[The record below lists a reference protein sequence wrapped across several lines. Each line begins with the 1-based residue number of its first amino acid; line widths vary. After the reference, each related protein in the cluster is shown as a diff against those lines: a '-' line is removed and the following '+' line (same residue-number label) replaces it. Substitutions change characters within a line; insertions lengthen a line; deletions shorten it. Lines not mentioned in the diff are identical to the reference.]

1 MLLTFTENICIFSFV
16 FLFSFSQN
24 FWKLLRRR
32 SSHCLNVLP
41 SHASHSRRLLASAA
55 PEQSVQ
61 EKRHMAVARSL
72 VVNSLHDYLLFS
84 HLDTNGNNA
93 DIVLGSLQVKDC
105 LTRRAVACSLFCVTC
120 LNSTKRDCWWS
131 INKIGSCQ
139 VDE

>member
-41 SHASHSRRLLASAA
+41 HTRLTAGGCLRQLLLSRACR
-55 PEQSVQ
+55 
-61 EKRHMAVARSL
+61 RNDTWRSL
-72 VVNSLHDYLLFS
+72 IVNSLHDYLLFS

-105 LTRRAVACSLFCVTC
+105 LTKRAVACSLFCVTC

>member
-1 MLLTFTENICIFSFV
+1 MHIQFCL
-16 FLFSFSQN
+16 FLFFFPKFLEIVEKEVESLSE
-24 FWKLLRRR
+24 
-32 SSHCLNVLP
+32 CPP

-131 INKIGSCQ
+131 INKIGSSQ